1 MNTEQNLDK
10 SEKALC
16 IGSVSGSF
24 SFEDM
29 ANFAVW
35 IKDNFSD
42 EIAGAFARR
51 SDGNLYCDEQVGDLI
66 KLWCE
71 NYR

>member
-1 MNTEQNLDK
+1 MRANYL
-10 SEKALC
+10 SC
-16 IGSVSGSF
+16 SF

-42 EIAGAFARR
+42 EIAGAFVMR
-51 SDGNLYCDEQVGDLI
+51 SNGNLYWDEQVGDLV
-66 KLWCE
+66 KLWCD

>member
-1 MNTEQNLDK
+1 MEKITR
-10 SEKALC
+10 SKALP

-35 IKDNFSD
+35 IKDNFSN

-51 SDGNLYCDEQVGDLI
+51 SDGNLYWDEQVGDLV